1 MQTMETKKC
10 EYGSTFS
17 DKICLFSSDYLKC
30 CLYLS
35 GEDAP
40 SQGHEFTKKLFS
52 NFIGSSQVLESF
64 LDFHGAKNNKDW
76 YLYRELSAAVRH
88 ISLGAY
94 SQKHILNRL
103 VFYRLED
110 TEQFRIGG
118 IKNLDFLTRCLKK
131 MAPVI
136 LDEAVR
142 LKIPIPRTG
151 FASCDF
157 PSITTGDRLEYNI
170 NDEQKTRQK
179 KHVVKIANEFL
190 NTAKQFSEHEFFE
203 PCSIAD
209 IKKKVPDSINEVEI
223 RRYEMLVHNL
233 QSAFDTYVIHGGYEF
248 GEQKLKDLRSHFSVV
263 FHILQ
268 MMGRLLHFYERHLH
282 EAGYK
287 DIYKK
292 VRNQLSFLVEP
303 EVLLD
308 YTVNYGLYY
317 ACHFLSKG
325 KDLAREVL
333 RENVEWGSIKVGI
346 PVPRGFHNR
355 PCMMVVRVVEHYGG
369 QVIMRAG
376 DGCFDAGSMLDMQWA
391 GGKIQNEN
399 ITEVIFEGDVRA
411 LGDLEILA
419 GVNYGEDHIGKPVP
433 LPSALKYLKE

>member
-1 MQTMETKKC
+1 MEAKKC
-10 EYGSTFS
+10 EYGNTFR
-17 DKICLFSSDYLKC
+17 DKICLFSYDYLKC
-30 CLYLS
+30 CLYIS
-35 GEDAP
+35 SDDA
-40 SQGHEFTKKLFS
+40 SAGGREFTKKLFS
-52 NFIGSSQVLESF
+52 KLIGTSQVLESF

-103 VFYRLED
+103 AFYNLED
-110 TEQFRIGG
+110 TDQFRIEGL
-118 IKNLDFLTRCLKK
+118 KNLDFLTRCLKK
-131 MAPVI
+131 MGPVI

-142 LKIPIPRTG
+142 LNIHIPQTY
-151 FASCDF
+151 FEATDF
-157 PSITTGDRLEYNI
+157 PAITTGDRLEYNI
-170 NDEQKTRQK
+170 NDEQKSSQRE
-179 KHVVKIANEFL
+179 HVVKIATEFL
-190 NTAKQFSEHEFFE
+190 NIAKDFEKYEFFE
-203 PCSIAD
+203 PYDSLKLRIL
-209 IKKKVPDSINEVEI
+209 VPNVINEVEI
-223 RRYEMLVHNL
+223 RQNEMLVHNL

-248 GEQKLKDLRSHFSVV
+248 GERKLKELRSHFSVV

-292 VRNQLSFLVEP
+292 VRNQLSFLVNP
-303 EVLLD
+303 ETLLD
-308 YTVNYGLYY
+308 RTVNYGLYY
-317 ACHFLSKG
+317 VCHFLSKG
-325 KDLAREVL
+325 KDLAHEVL
-333 RENVEWGSIKVGI
+333 NKNVERGVIKVGI

-376 DGCFDAGSMLDMQWA
+376 DGCFDAGSILDMQWA

-399 ITEVIFEGDVRA
+399 ITEVTFEGDVRA
-411 LGDLEILA
+411 LRDLEILA
-419 GVNYGEDHIGKPVP
+419 GINYGEDLMGKPVP
-433 LPSALKYLKE
+433 LPSDLKYIKE

>member
-1 MQTMETKKC
+1 MEAKKC
-10 EYGSTFS
+10 EYGTTFR
-17 DKICLFSSDYLKC
+17 DKICLFSHEYLKC

-35 GEDAP
+35 GTDAP
-40 SQGHEFTKKLFS
+40 ADGKGFTKKLFS
-52 NFIGSSQVLESF
+52 NLIGTSQVLESF

-94 SQKHILNRL
+94 SQKHLLNRMA
-103 VFYRLED
+103 FYNLKD
-110 TEQFRIGG
+110 TEQFRSEGL
-118 IKNLDFLTRCLKK
+118 KNLDFLTLCLKK
-131 MAPVI
+131 MGPVI

-142 LKIPIPRTG
+142 LNIPIPQTL
-151 FASCDF
+151 FQTSDF
-157 PSITTGDRLEYNI
+157 PAITTGDRLEYNI
-170 NDEQKTRQK
+170 NDEQKTSQK
-179 KHVVKIANEFL
+179 KHVVKIANDFL
-190 NTAKQFSEHEFFE
+190 YIAEHFEQYEFFE
-203 PCSIAD
+203 PYDAL
-209 IKKKVPDSINEVEI
+209 KLRTKVPDVINEVEI

-248 GEQKLKDLRSHFSVV
+248 GERKLKELRSHFSVV

-292 VRNQLSFLVEP
+292 VRNQLSFLVDP
-303 EVLLD
+303 DMLLD
-308 YTVNYGLYY
+308 RTVNFGLYY

-333 RENVEWGSIKVGI
+333 RENVERGLIKVGI
-346 PVPRGFHNR
+346 PVTRGFHNR
-355 PCMMVVRVVEHYGG
+355 PCMMVVKVVQHYGG
-369 QVIMRAG
+369 QVTMRAG

-411 LGDLEILA
+411 LRDLEILA

-433 LPSALKYLKE
+433 LPLALRYLREDR